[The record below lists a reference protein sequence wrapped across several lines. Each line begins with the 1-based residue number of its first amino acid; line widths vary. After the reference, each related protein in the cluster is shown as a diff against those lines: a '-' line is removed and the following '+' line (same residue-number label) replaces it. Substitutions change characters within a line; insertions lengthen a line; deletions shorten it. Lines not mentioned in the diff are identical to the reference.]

1 MPNHILLNEYYPGE
15 GIMAH
20 TDGKAYYP
28 VVSNISMNSGLVLN
42 FYKNHEEKLEGIY
55 LAWVYLEPWSL
66 VVFTDDIYDC
76 LHSIDDV
83 DYDVISN

>member
-1 MPNHILLNEYYPGE
+1 MTATGIANKEPLPEYYVPICERLVKDEIISHMPNHILLNEYYPCE

-42 FYKNHEEKLEGIY
+42 FYKNHEERLEGIY
-55 LAWVYLEPWSL
+55 LA
-66 VVFTDDIYDC
+66 
-76 LHSIDDV
+76 
-83 DYDVISN
+83 